1 LRKIAAGGEG
11 EKGKKAMIVMNV
23 NDKKDQK
30 IETYPYK
37 GKPMP
42 VKDVWIR

>member
-1 LRKIAAGGEG
+1 
-11 EKGKKAMIVMNV
+11 MIVMNV

-37 GKPMP
+37 GKPLP
-42 VKDVWIR
+42 VKHVWIDRKSVV